1 MSSEDK
7 ERLLV
12 EIEHRIMEMYG
23 CDALLLEQIIL
34 DTIYDERQ
42 RLEKEKN
49 REKAATEKKFYDRIQ
64 PAATRGDLHQMRQIL
79 REMTRYFFDGIVG
92 HFDERVYALS
102 TNVVP
107 PALSVLLNSV
117 SPMRMLRV
125 FRDGFK
131 AFDDQL
137 VIRGEVEALRRAA
150 SKGTTILVST
160 HQSNLDSIILGFA
173 LHTLGLPPYTYGAGL
188 NLFSN
193 KMIGF
198 FMHNLGAY
206 KVDRLKKAEL
216 YKTILKIYAGCTIEL
231 GYHNMFFPGGTRIR
245 NGMVEPKLKKGLLG
259 MGLNAYIHN
268 LKGQRSNPD
277 VFVVPCTLN
286 YQLVLEAETLIED
299 HLKEVGKSRYIIED
313 DEFSKPKVVLD
324 FVRKLFSLDSSI
336 YLTIS
341 KPLDVFGNE
350 IDEECRSIDK
360 KGRII
365 DRVGY
370 VCSDGEVNFDS
381 QRDQQYTEELEESVI
396 RAFHNDSVVNTTRI
410 LCYVAFNW
418 LLRNNPGM
426 DFYRLLRTGGEK
438 ESIPQADIYN
448 GVETVLDKLKEKE
461 LKGEVKLSNILK
473 TKDVVTIVNDAL
485 LHLKTFHKKPA
496 LLRKGDRYFL
506 EDRNLL
512 LYYRNRLASYNL
524 EKGDKPL

>member
-12 EIEHRIMEMYG
+12 EVEHRILEMYG
-23 CDALLLEQIIL
+23 HDAQLIEQVIF

-42 RLEKEKN
+42 RLEKERN
-49 REKAATEKKFYDRIQ
+49 REKAAAERKFYDRIQ
-64 PAATRGDLHQMRQIL
+64 PLATRGDLHQMREIL
-79 REMTRYFFDGIVG
+79 REMTRYFFEGIVG

-107 PALSVLLNSV
+107 PALSVLLNSI
-117 SPMRMLRV
+117 SPMRMLGI

-131 AFDDQL
+131 SFDDQL
-137 VIRGEVEALRRAA
+137 VIGGEVAALRRAA

-173 LHTLGLPPYTYGAGL
+173 LHNMGLPPYTYGAGL

-216 YKTILKIYAGCTIEL
+216 YKDILKIYAGCTIEL

-245 NGMVEPKLKKGLLG
+245 SGKIESKLKKGLLG
-259 MGLNAYIHN
+259 MGLDAYIHN
-268 LKGQRSNPD
+268 LKEGKEKPD

-299 HLKEVGKSRYIIED
+299 YLKEVGKSRYIIED

-324 FVRKLFSLDSSI
+324 FVRKLFSLDSAI
-336 YLTIS
+336 YMSVS
-341 KPLDVFGNE
+341 KPLDVFGNQ
-350 IDEECRSIDK
+350 IDEECRSLDK
-360 KGRII
+360 KGRVI
-365 DRVGY
+365 DRTGY
-370 VCSDGEVNFDS
+370 VINDGVVNFDP
-381 QRDQQYTEELEESVI
+381 QRDRQYTGELEEAI
-396 RAFHNDSVVNTTRI
+396 MDAFHRDSVVNTTRI

-448 GVETVLDKLKEKE
+448 GVENVLGKLREME
-461 LKGEVKLSNILK
+461 LKGEVRLSNILK
-473 TKDVVTIVNDAL
+473 DKDVITIVNDAL
-485 LHLKTFHKKPA
+485 LHLKSFHKRPA
-496 LLRKGDRYFL
+496 LIRKGDRYFPQ
-506 EDRNLL
+506 DRNLL

-524 EKGDKPL
+524 EKGDIPL